1 MKEFINLKQDNL
13 SVKEYSLKFTLLY
26 MYAPFLVENPRY
38 LIYRF
43 MNGVYEL
50 VKEECCMALL
60 GCDMDIT
67 RLMVFSQQIEE
78 SKLMNESCR
87 QNKRSRFQS
96 DKFFHASPRTKKSYP
111 G

>member
-26 MYAPFLVENPRY
+26 MYAPCLVENPRY

-60 GCDMDIT
+60 GYDVAIT
-67 RLMVFSQQIEE
+67 RLMVFSQQIED
-78 SKLMNESCR
+78 SKIMKERSR
-87 QNKRSRFQS
+87 ENKRSRFQS
-96 DKFFHASPRTKKSYP
+96 DKFFHASH
-111 G
+111 